1 MAPLHVPLF
10 LWILVALL
18 LIVVP
23 PVIAPSYWTEGM
35 EYEEELVVDEDDRS
49 GIFIVFSPHFTHGY
63 PCERPHWI
71 QHVGLRSSKTMV
83 TIVTRRVP

>member
-35 EYEEELVVDEDDRS
+35 EYEEELVVDEDDPVSSAVYVGFVPGR
-49 GIFIVFSPHFTHGY
+49 FLL
-63 PCERPHWI
+63 
-71 QHVGLRSSKTMV
+71 VGLFIRCLVAKGGL
-83 TIVTRRVP
+83 